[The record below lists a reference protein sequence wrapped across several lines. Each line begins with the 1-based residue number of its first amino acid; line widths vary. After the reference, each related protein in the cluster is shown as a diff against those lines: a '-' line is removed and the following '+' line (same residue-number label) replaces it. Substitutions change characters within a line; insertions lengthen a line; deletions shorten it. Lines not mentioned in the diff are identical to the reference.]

1 VTSPIKALKVPFSC
15 EFDSTEYLNYLTMR
29 RHIHYI
35 LILLLLSFSC
45 SKKEARKDEIAF
57 YHWKAKADFTESY
70 SEAIKTTDA
79 NTVYMHYF
87 DIESLKEPSWRDDGI
102 YPTYVLKSVDEAYQK
117 LNIIPVVY
125 IDNRVLKTEK
135 LDVLHLADRISKLI
149 DQISNKHFQKKI
161 QQVQI
166 DCDWTMRTKS
176 EYFALLKALKSKYD
190 IGVTIRL
197 HQIKFQNKTGV
208 PPVNRGTL
216 MLYNMGDLRNTKEN
230 SILESAIVGQY
241 IDERSTYPLELKTA
255 LPLFAQTV
263 VTNNNNKIKLIKN
276 TDRKFLEN
284 DPHFEQIDATN
295 FKLVK
300 DTLYKGFY
308 LVKGYNLKLEEVKS
322 SEISA
327 SYELIK
333 DSKLK
338 TDGLI
343 FYHLDDRSLS
353 NYDLKNTIEKL

>member
-1 VTSPIKALKVPFSC
+1 
-15 EFDSTEYLNYLTMR
+15 MR
-29 RHIHYI
+29 RNIHYI

-45 SKKEARKDEIAF
+45 SEEDVSKDEIAF
-57 YHWKAKADFTESY
+57 YHWKAKADFTKSY
-70 SEAIKTTDA
+70 SEAIRTADA
-79 NTVYMHYF
+79 NTIYMHYF
-87 DIESLKEPSWRDDGI
+87 DIESIKEPSWRDDGI
-102 YPTYVLKSVDEAYQK
+102 YPTYVLKSVDEAYKK
-117 LNIIPVVY
+117 LNVIPVVY

-135 LDVLHLADRISKLI
+135 LDVLNLADRISKLI
-149 DQISNKHFQKKI
+149 DQISTKHFKKTI
-161 QQVQI
+161 QQIQI
-166 DCDWTMRTKS
+166 DCDWTMKTKS
-176 EYFALLKALKSKYD
+176 EYFALLKALKSKFD

-216 MLYNMGDLRNTKEN
+216 MLYNMGDLRNTNEN

-241 IDERSTYPLELKTA
+241 INEGSTYPLKLKIA

-276 TDRKFLEN
+276 TDRRFLEN

-308 LVKGYNLKLEEVKS
+308 LAEGYNLKLEEVKS

-327 SYELIK
+327 SYDLIK
-333 DSKLK
+333 ESKLK

-353 NYDLKNTIEKL
+353 NYDLKTTIEKL